1 MEFGSL
7 FAGIGGID
15 LGFERAGMKCIW
27 QIEKDEFCQKVLQ
40 KHWTDIPKYGDI
52 YGVRGDE
59 LGAAELVTGGFPCQP
74 FSLAG
79 KREGEKDGRYLWPE
93 MLRIIENISP
103 KWIVA
108 ENVGGILSIDGGN
121 TINAICAS
129 LEAIGYEKPAIFDFA
144 ADAFGLST
152 MERHIWIVAKA
163 NGKRRKRGEKKKDT
177 EARQKQREFQGA
189 YSGECDRSDLSQ
201 TRFCRV
207 SERVSDKVDRDRLKS
222 LGNAVIPQ
230 MAEWIGRRIME
241 FETIT

>member
-15 LGFERAGMKCIW
+15 LGLERAGMKCIW

-40 KHWTDIPKYGDI
+40 KHWPDIPKYGDI
-52 YGVRGDE
+52 YEVRGDE
-59 LGAAELVTGGFPCQP
+59 LGAVELIAGGFPCQP

-103 KWIVA
+103 EWVIA
-108 ENVGGILSIDGGN
+108 ENVGGIFSIDGGN

-129 LEAIGYEKPAIFDFA
+129 LETIGYEKPAIFDFA
-144 ADAFGLST
+144 ADTFGLST

-163 NGKRRKRGEKKKDT
+163 DGKRRKRGEKKKDT
-177 EARQKQREFQGA
+177 EAWQKKGEFQGTHQ
-189 YSGECDRSDLSQ
+189 GECDRSDLSK

-207 SERVSDKVDRDRLKS
+207 SERVSDRVDRDRLKA

-241 FETIT
+241 FEAIT